1 MTTLQRVTPYL
12 IVAFAFAVRVF
23 AMDTTWV
30 DGDRANPHG
39 MALLLVYQLSRGQ
52 FTDLLLF
59 ADNASTGIPNG
70 PVVNYIWAIAS
81 LFERSLTSATAL
93 GLMANALTVAVV
105 YKLGRRC
112 FDWATGAL
120 AATLVAASNWGVFLA
135 RGTWHPGQLE
145 ISVAATAYLLAVGV
159 HHRRPRTLVWGFLG
173 ALLTAGH
180 YFGAMF
186 MPFQAAIATLAAG
199 AWKPKLRKAWLAG
212 CGLSMAGLAAF
223 VSAMLLSGRLSLGS
237 FVNLNL
243 FRSEAGGLTEADLI
257 ARDITPFNRDPIGH
271 FLRLASNRDYA
282 VTWTHPRLHNFALRE
297 PLSQWLAIAISA
309 FIALGIARLLI
320 GAHRPVHRFLL
331 IWAALPIAALL
342 IIAAFKPDF
351 RIPVYYLLLTV
362 PTAHIASGYGI
373 AWIVGRTRPAVVV
386 AVCAALV
393 VPPVWNF
400 AAAAETAYTQAFVSP
415 GFMPLRWAQQLG
427 RLWQRECHTLNGS
440 NFWWDLSLFQS
451 PDRWRSY
458 GTRFND
464 FSAIWT
470 FPVEGGTCAL
480 KQHGR
485 PLPHSELLPFPF
497 ADGTII
503 RTYRALPYPLPRE
516 ISTTVNL
523 GWSLLSFDAPPTAA
537 PGSMLTVRHAWRVDA
552 LPGEPFADWYYAPFV
567 KLIAPDGR
575 IVVDVDGAVALP
587 GWQWRAG
594 EVQVSEVD
602 LALPDNLPP
611 GEYRLQSSLFDPN
624 QKKNA
629 VYFNVSDPTTPILF
643 LERTVRVH

>member
-212 CGLSMAGLAAF
+212 CGL
-223 VSAMLLSGRLSLGS
+223 R
-237 FVNLNL
+237 
-243 FRSEAGGLTEADLI
+243 
-257 ARDITPFNRDPIGH
+257 
-271 FLRLASNRDYA
+271 
-282 VTWTHPRLHNFALRE
+282 W
-297 PLSQWLAIAISA
+297 
-309 FIALGIARLLI
+309 
-320 GAHRPVHRFLL
+320 
-331 IWAALPIAALL
+331 
-342 IIAAFKPDF
+342 
-351 RIPVYYLLLTV
+351 
-362 PTAHIASGYGI
+362 
-373 AWIVGRTRPAVVV
+373 
-386 AVCAALV
+386 
-393 VPPVWNF
+393 
-400 AAAAETAYTQAFVSP
+400 P
-415 GFMPLRWAQQLG
+415 GW
-427 RLWQRECHTLNGS
+427 
-440 NFWWDLSLFQS
+440 
-451 PDRWRSY
+451 
-458 GTRFND
+458 
-464 FSAIWT
+464 
-470 FPVEGGTCAL
+470 
-480 KQHGR
+480 R
-485 PLPHSELLPFPF
+485 PLCRRCS
-497 ADGTII
+497 
-503 RTYRALPYPLPRE
+503 
-516 ISTTVNL
+516 
-523 GWSLLSFDAPPTAA
+523 
-537 PGSMLTVRHAWRVDA
+537 
-552 LPGEPFADWYYAPFV
+552 
-567 KLIAPDGR
+567 
-575 IVVDVDGAVALP
+575 
-587 GWQWRAG
+587 
-594 EVQVSEVD
+594 
-602 LALPDNLPP
+602 
-611 GEYRLQSSLFDPN
+611 
-624 QKKNA
+624 
-629 VYFNVSDPTTPILF
+629 
-643 LERTVRVH
+643 